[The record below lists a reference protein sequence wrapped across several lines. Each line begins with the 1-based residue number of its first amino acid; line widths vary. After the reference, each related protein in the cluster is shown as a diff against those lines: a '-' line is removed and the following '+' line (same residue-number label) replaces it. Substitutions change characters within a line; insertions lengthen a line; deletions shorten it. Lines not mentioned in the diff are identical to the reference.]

1 MRIFLYIRLLAS
13 DTENQESLSRWE
25 PLPYD
30 ADAAR

>member
-1 MRIFLYIRLLAS
+1 MYISHLAS
-13 DTENQESLSRWE
+13 DTENQESLSRRE